1 MSNSPEQDFNIYL
14 NVYEIK
20 ELRITEETALSTTTG
35 I

>member
-1 MSNSPEQDFNIYL
+1 MNNSPEQDFNIYL
-14 NVYEIK
+14 NVYEII